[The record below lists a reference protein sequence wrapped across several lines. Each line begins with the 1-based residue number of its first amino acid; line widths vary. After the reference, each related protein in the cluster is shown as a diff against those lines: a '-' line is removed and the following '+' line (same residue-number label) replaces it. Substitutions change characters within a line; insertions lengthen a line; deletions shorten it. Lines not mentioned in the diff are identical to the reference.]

1 MNNVKDNNLDI
12 AQDFILEEKDI
23 RFNSETDQE
32 KKTKDKVKNIKKPRK
47 AKWYFLIPVVFLVI
61 LLFIFIG
68 WHIKKEKIIN
78 VCLLDKT
85 VLTVEEGN
93 EINIDSIYRKHQGF
107 YWLLEQKKYTFED
120 KSFYNYKKDYFGL
133 LLDENGLL
141 NGKRELS
148 TLDFVPDLM
157 YISDVYGAVDDTY
170 GYYDSNW
177 AKDGGITVD
186 EMSVISY
193 AYENGATVVAEM
205 ELFNSGME
213 SSVYSQLTGLCGV
226 NPKGWVG
233 RYVYDLQDFSDV
245 PDWAPPMYEAQE
257 GVEWQFEGPG
267 IILVSSEKII
277 ILEQK
282 TDFNSKNL
290 LQIYINEEYEKE
302 FNRCKKLNFYNWFEI
317 VEPTYDSEV
326 LANFEF
332 DVNATGM
339 EKLKGVLKAP
349 RFAAIV
355 RKVEKDKAP
364 VYYFS
369 GDFNDYVD
377 HENYNRFLFADTVY
391 RWISYD
397 IAGDIS
403 HFYWE
408 FYNPFM
414 TKVLSKIEHIDTK
427 TVSSGPDDIKV
438 TENAFI
444 IYNDDKSKNF
454 KPKAISI
461 NANEPGV
468 QKYSKNYNFYEELV
482 KSAANL
488 NADTIFAKDLLPAEF
503 YRAVYSYNSKHKKNP
518 IYIIQQ
524 ICLPDKTGEAEWE
537 QKIKYTLDA
546 IHGEGT
552 VPESDTL
559 QKSSYFIDI
568 SSYVLGVVIDGI
580 DANDNYT
587 YDGLYTKG
595 SEKEGFG
602 AYLYDIAQKYNT
614 EKYGKHIAIGLNG
627 YSGNINNIFKDN
639 TCKNEYFFSAVS
651 HESVVLK
658 EGEDYTTV
666 YKKLSQDANNRLLVT
681 GVGISSNVGIYNV
694 AGTTEK
700 EQGQITTELLKN
712 IDKADVIGA
721 VVFDLNDDWS
731 AVSDKMYPF
740 TVPSQNNYLWQNVAD
755 PAQTSGFMAISPKTP
770 KQTGIN
776 LSDDDRVQ
784 MMSLSANEGYF
795 YITLQL
801 LTDIDH
807 STEKFVIGID
817 MYQRNDGEYYYLA
830 GYTPTSLSGMEFVIN
845 FDSKQEA
852 GLYVT
857 KSYNRSN
864 GGYKTKES
872 YTGKYDLVSKFKYG
886 GFTSSDN
893 QFYQIGSTIYI
904 RIPWSWL
911 NVTDPSSKIVLNNVG
926 NLGDQAKTVSTNGA
940 IVSAVIADKA
950 TKDQLYLFPETK
962 NDPSYKTFK
971 WEAWEKCE
979 YSFNEKEGYS
989 ILAKYFSSK

>member
-1 MNNVKDNNLDI
+1 MNKDMENKLNS
-12 AQDFILEEKDI
+12 AQDFIAEEKDI
-23 RFNSETDQE
+23 HFVSETDQE
-32 KKTKDKVKNIKKPRK
+32 EKTEEKLKAIKKPRK
-47 AKWYFLIPVVFLVI
+47 AKWYFLIPMVFLAI
-61 LLFIFIG
+61 LLFVFIG
-68 WHIKKEKIIN
+68 WHIKEKKIIN

-85 VLTVEEGN
+85 VLTVEKGN
-93 EINIDSIYRKHQGF
+93 NINIDSIYRKHQGF

-120 KSFYNYKKDYFGL
+120 MNFYDYKKDYFGL
-133 LLDENGLL
+133 FLDENGLL
-141 NGKRELS
+141 DGKRELS
-148 TLDFVPDLM
+148 SLDFVPDLM

-170 GYYDSNW
+170 GYYDNNW

-186 EMSVISY
+186 EISVISF
-193 AYENGATVVAEM
+193 AHENGATVVAEM
-205 ELFNSGME
+205 ELFNSNIE
-213 SSVYSQLTGLCGV
+213 SSVYSQLTSLCGV
-226 NPKGWVG
+226 NPTGWVG
-233 RYVYDLQDFSDV
+233 RYVYDLQDFTDV

-290 LQIYINEEYEKE
+290 LQIYINDEYEKE
-302 FNRCKKLNFYNWFEI
+302 FSSCKKLNFYNWFEI
-317 VEPTYDSEV
+317 IEPVYDSEV
-326 LANFEF
+326 IANFEF
-332 DVNATGM
+332 DVNSTGM

-349 RFAAIV
+349 RFAAVV

-414 TKVLSKIEHIDTK
+414 TKVLSKIEHIGAK
-427 TVSSGPDDIKV
+427 AVANGPDDIKV
-438 TENAFI
+438 TENAFK
-444 IYNDDKSKNF
+444 IYNKEKSKNF

-468 QKYSKNYNFYEELV
+468 KKYTKNYAFYEELV
-482 KSAANL
+482 SAAANMK
-488 NADTIFAKDLLPAEF
+488 ADTIFAKDLLPAEF
-503 YRAVYSYNSKHKKNP
+503 YRAIYSYNSNHKNNP

-524 ICLPDKTGEAEWE
+524 IAPPDKQDEEEWE
-537 QKIKYTLDA
+537 RKIKYTLDA
-546 IHGEGT
+546 IHGVGT

-559 QKSSYFIDI
+559 QKSSYFIDV
-568 SSYVLGVVIDGI
+568 SNYVLGVVIDDI
-580 DANDNYT
+580 NANVNHT
-587 YDGLYTKG
+587 YDGVYTKG
-595 SEKEGFG
+595 TEKQGFS
-602 AYLYDIAQKYNT
+602 AYLYDTAQKYNT
-614 EKYGKHIAIGLNG
+614 EKYGKHIAIGLNN
-627 YSGNINNIFKDN
+627 YSESLKDIFKDDI
-639 TCKNEYFFSAVS
+639 CKNEYFFLSVS
-651 HESVVLK
+651 HKSITLG
-658 EGEDYTTV
+658 EGEDYTAA
-666 YKKLSQDANNRLLVT
+666 YKQLSKNANDRLLVT
-681 GVGISSNVGIYNV
+681 NVGISSNVGVYNV
-694 AGTTEK
+694 VGTTEK
-700 EQGQITTELLKN
+700 DQGLKTIELLKK
-712 IDKADVIGA
+712 ISDADVIGT

-731 AVSDKMYPF
+731 AFSEAMYPF

-755 PAQTSGFMAISPKTP
+755 PAQTSGFIAISPKTP

-776 LSDDDRVQ
+776 ISDDDRVQ

-807 STEKFVIGID
+807 TTEKFVVGID
-817 MYQRNDGEYYYLA
+817 TYQRNDGEYYYLS
-830 GYTPTSLSGMEFVIN
+830 GYTPTSLSGMEFIIDFN
-845 FDSKQEA
+845 SKQEA

-872 YTGKYDLVSKFKYG
+872 YTGGYDLVSKLNYG
-886 GFTSSDN
+886 GFSSGDN
-893 QFYQIGSTIYI
+893 QFYQTGSTIYI

-911 NVTDPSSKIVLNNVG
+911 NLTDPSSKIVLNDTGALG
-926 NLGDQAKTVSTNGA
+926 NQAKTVSTNGA
-940 IVSAVIADKA
+940 IVSVLIADKA
-950 TKDQLYLFPETK
+950 TKDQLYLFPESK

-979 YSFNEKEGYS
+979 YSFREKEGYNL
-989 ILAKYFSSK
+989 LAKFFSSK

>member
-1 MNNVKDNNLDI
+1 MNNDKDKNLNP
-12 AQDFILEEKDI
+12 AQDFTSEEKDI

-32 KKTKDKVKNIKKPRK
+32 QKTEDKLKTIKKPRK
-47 AKWYFLIPVVFLVI
+47 AKWYLLIPAVFIII

-68 WHIKKEKIIN
+68 WHIKQKKIIN

-120 KSFYNYKKDYFGL
+120 KNFYDYKKDYFGL
-133 LLDENGLL
+133 VLDENGLL
-141 NGKRELS
+141 SGKRELS
-148 TLDFVPDLM
+148 TLDYVPDLM

-170 GYYDSNW
+170 GYYDSGW
-177 AKDGGITVD
+177 AKEGGVTVD

-213 SSVYSQLTGLCGV
+213 SSVYSQLTSLCGV
-226 NPKGWVG
+226 NPTGWVG
-233 RYVYDLQDFSDV
+233 RYVYDLQDFTDV

-290 LQIYINEEYEKE
+290 LQIYINDEYKKE
-302 FNRCKKLNFYNWFEI
+302 FKGCKTLNFYNWFEI

-339 EKLKGVLKAP
+339 EILKGVLKAP
-349 RFAAIV
+349 RFAAAI
-355 RKVEKDKAP
+355 RKVEKDKSP

-403 HFYWE
+403 HFYWK
-408 FYNPFM
+408 FYNHFM
-414 TKVLSKIEHIDTK
+414 SKVLSEIKHIDEK
-427 TVSSGPDDIKV
+427 NVSNGPDDIKI
-438 TENAFI
+438 TDNAFKIQRGENAE
-444 IYNDDKSKNF
+444 NF
-454 KPKAISI
+454 NPKAISI

-468 QKYSKNYNFYEELV
+468 KKYSKNYAFYEELV
-482 KSAANL
+482 KAAADL

-503 YRAVYSYNSKHKKNP
+503 YRAVYSHNSKHTDKP

-524 ICLPDKTGEAEWE
+524 ISAPAKPDEAEWE

-552 VPESDTL
+552 APESETL
-559 QKSSYFIDI
+559 QKSSYFIDV

-580 DANDNYT
+580 NANDNYT
-587 YDGLYTKG
+587 YDGTYTQG
-595 SEKEGFG
+595 TEAQGFG
-602 AYLYDIAQKYNT
+602 AYLYDTAQKYNT
-614 EKYGKHIAIGLNG
+614 EKYGKYIAIGLNG
-627 YSGNINNIFKDN
+627 YSDNIINIFKDD
-639 TCKNEYFFSAVS
+639 TCKNEYFFASVS
-651 HESVVLK
+651 HESVVLA
-658 EGEDYTTV
+658 EGEDYTTF
-666 YKKLSQDANNRLLVT
+666 YKNLSQKVNNRLLVT
-681 GVGISSNVGIYNV
+681 GVGVSSNVGIYNIV
-694 AGTTEK
+694 GTPEK
-700 EQGQITTELLKN
+700 EQGLITTELLKN
-712 IDKADVIGA
+712 IDSADILGA
-721 VVFDLNDDWS
+721 VVFDLNDDWT
-731 AVSDKMYPF
+731 AVSEEMYPF
-740 TVPSQNNYLWQNVAD
+740 TVPTQNNYLWQNVAD
-755 PAQTSGFMAISPKTP
+755 PAQTSGFVAISPKTP

-807 STEKFVIGID
+807 SIEKFVVGID
-817 MYQRNDGEYYYLA
+817 TYQRNDGEYYFLE

-845 FDSKQEA
+845 FDSKQDA

-857 KSYNRSN
+857 KSYNRSL
-864 GGYKTKES
+864 GGYQTKES
-872 YTGKYDLVSKFKYG
+872 YTGKYDLVSKLNYG
-886 GFTSSDN
+886 GFTSGDN
-893 QFYQIGSTIYI
+893 QFYQTGSTIYI

-911 NVTDPSSKIVLNNVG
+911 NVTDPSSKIVLNDVG
-926 NLGDQAKTVSTNGA
+926 VPVDQAKTVSTNGA
-940 IVSAVIADKA
+940 IVSALIVDKA

-971 WEAWEKCE
+971 WETWEKCE
-979 YSFNEKEGYS
+979 YSFSEKEGYT

>member
-1 MNNVKDNNLDI
+1 MNNDKDKNLNP
-12 AQDFILEEKDI
+12 AQDFTSEEKDI

-32 KKTKDKVKNIKKPRK
+32 KKTEDKLKTIKKPRK
-47 AKWYFLIPVVFLVI
+47 AKWYFLIPAVFIII

-68 WHIKKEKIIN
+68 WHIKQKKIIN

-120 KSFYNYKKDYFGL
+120 KNFYDYKKDYFGL

-141 NGKRELS
+141 SGKRELS
-148 TLDFVPDLM
+148 TLDYVPDLM

-170 GYYDSNW
+170 GYYDSGW
-177 AKDGGITVD
+177 AKEGGVTVD

-213 SSVYSQLTGLCGV
+213 SSVYSQLTSLCGV
-226 NPKGWVG
+226 NPTGWVG
-233 RYVYDLQDFSDV
+233 RYVYDLQDFTDV

-290 LQIYINEEYEKE
+290 LQIYINDEYKKE
-302 FNRCKKLNFYNWFEI
+302 FKGCKTLNFYNWFEI

-349 RFAAIV
+349 RFAAAI
-355 RKVEKDKAP
+355 RKVEKDKSP

-403 HFYWE
+403 HFYWK

-414 TKVLSKIEHIDTK
+414 SKVLSEIKHIDEK
-427 TVSSGPDDIKV
+427 NVSNGPDDIKI
-438 TENAFI
+438 TDNAFKIQRGENAE
-444 IYNDDKSKNF
+444 NF

-468 QKYSKNYNFYEELV
+468 KKYSKNYAFYEELV
-482 KSAANL
+482 KAAADL

-503 YRAVYSYNSKHKKNP
+503 YRAVYSHNSKHTDKP

-524 ICLPDKTGEAEWE
+524 ISAPAKPDEAEWE

-552 VPESDTL
+552 APESETL
-559 QKSSYFIDI
+559 QKSSYFIDV

-580 DANDNYT
+580 NANDNYT
-587 YDGLYTKG
+587 YDGTYTQG
-595 SEKEGFG
+595 TEAQGFG
-602 AYLYDIAQKYNT
+602 AYLYDTAQKYNT
-614 EKYGKHIAIGLNG
+614 EKYGKYIAIGLNG
-627 YSGNINNIFKDN
+627 YSDNIINIFKDD
-639 TCKNEYFFSAVS
+639 TCKNEYFFASVS
-651 HESVVLK
+651 HESVVLA
-658 EGEDYTTV
+658 EGEDYTTF
-666 YKKLSQDANNRLLVT
+666 YKNLSQKVNNRLLVT
-681 GVGISSNVGIYNV
+681 GVGVSSNVGIYNIV
-694 AGTTEK
+694 GTPEK
-700 EQGQITTELLKN
+700 EQGLITTELLKN
-712 IDKADVIGA
+712 IDSADILGA
-721 VVFDLNDDWS
+721 VVFDLNDDWT
-731 AVSDKMYPF
+731 AVSEEMYPF
-740 TVPSQNNYLWQNVAD
+740 TVPTQNNYLWQNVAD
-755 PAQTSGFMAISPKTP
+755 PAQTSGFVAISPKTP

-807 STEKFVIGID
+807 SIEKFVVGID
-817 MYQRNDGEYYYLA
+817 TYQRNDGEYYFLE

-845 FDSKQEA
+845 FDSKQDA

-857 KSYNRSN
+857 KSYNRSL
-864 GGYKTKES
+864 GGYQTKES
-872 YTGKYDLVSKFKYG
+872 YTGKYDLVSKLNYG
-886 GFTSSDN
+886 GFTSGDN
-893 QFYQIGSTIYI
+893 QFYQTGSTIYI

-911 NVTDPSSKIVLNNVG
+911 NVTDPSSKIVLNDVG
-926 NLGDQAKTVSTNGA
+926 VPVDQAKTVSTNGA
-940 IVSAVIADKA
+940 IVSALIVDKA

-971 WEAWEKCE
+971 WETWEKCE
-979 YSFNEKEGYS
+979 YSFSEKEGYT

>member
-1 MNNVKDNNLDI
+1 MNNDKDKNLNP
-12 AQDFILEEKDI
+12 AQDFTSEEKDI

-32 KKTKDKVKNIKKPRK
+32 QKTEDKLKTIKKPRK
-47 AKWYFLIPVVFLVI
+47 AKWYFLIPAVFIII

-68 WHIKKEKIIN
+68 WHIKQKKIIN

-120 KSFYNYKKDYFGL
+120 KNFYDYKKDYFGL

-141 NGKRELS
+141 SGKRELS
-148 TLDFVPDLM
+148 TLDYVPDLM

-170 GYYDSNW
+170 GYYDSGW
-177 AKDGGITVD
+177 AKEGGVTVD

-213 SSVYSQLTGLCGV
+213 SSVYSQLTSLCGV
-226 NPKGWVG
+226 NPTGWVG
-233 RYVYDLQDFSDV
+233 RYVYDLQDFTDV

-290 LQIYINEEYEKE
+290 LQIYINDEYKKE
-302 FNRCKKLNFYNWFEI
+302 FKGCKTLNFYNWFEI

-349 RFAAIV
+349 RFAAAI
-355 RKVEKDKAP
+355 RKVEKDKSP

-414 TKVLSKIEHIDTK
+414 SKVLSEIKHIDEK
-427 TVSSGPDDIKV
+427 NVSNGPDDIKI
-438 TENAFI
+438 TDNAFKIQRGENAE
-444 IYNDDKSKNF
+444 NF

-468 QKYSKNYNFYEELV
+468 KKYSKNYAFYEELV
-482 KSAANL
+482 KAAADL

-503 YRAVYSYNSKHKKNP
+503 YRAVYSHNSKHTDKP

-524 ICLPDKTGEAEWE
+524 ISAPAKPDEAEWE

-552 VPESDTL
+552 APESETL
-559 QKSSYFIDI
+559 QKSSYFIDV

-580 DANDNYT
+580 NANDNYT
-587 YDGLYTKG
+587 YDGTYTQG
-595 SEKEGFG
+595 TEAQGFG
-602 AYLYDIAQKYNT
+602 AYLYDTAQKYNA
-614 EKYGKHIAIGLNG
+614 EKYGKYIAIGLNG
-627 YSGNINNIFKDN
+627 YSDNIINIFKDD
-639 TCKNEYFFSAVS
+639 TCKNEYFFASVS
-651 HESVVLK
+651 HESVVLA
-658 EGEDYTTV
+658 EGEDYTTF
-666 YKKLSQDANNRLLVT
+666 YKNLSQKVNNRLLVT
-681 GVGISSNVGIYNV
+681 GVGVSSNVGIYNIV
-694 AGTTEK
+694 GTPEK
-700 EQGQITTELLKN
+700 EQGLITTELLKN
-712 IDKADVIGA
+712 IDSADILGT
-721 VVFDLNDDWS
+721 VVFDLNDDWT
-731 AVSDKMYPF
+731 AVSEEMYPF
-740 TVPSQNNYLWQNVAD
+740 TVPTQNNYLWQNVAD
-755 PAQTSGFMAISPKTP
+755 PAQTSGFVAISPKTP

-801 LTDIDH
+801 LTDIDY
-807 STEKFVIGID
+807 SIEKFVVGID
-817 MYQRNDGEYYYLA
+817 TYQRNDGEYYFLE

-845 FDSKQEA
+845 FDSKQDA

-857 KSYNRSN
+857 KSYNRSL
-864 GGYKTKES
+864 GGYQTKES
-872 YTGKYDLVSKFKYG
+872 YTGKYDLVSKLKYG
-886 GFTSSDN
+886 GFTSGDN
-893 QFYQIGSTIYI
+893 QFYQTGSTIYI

-911 NVTDPSSKIVLNNVG
+911 NVTDPSSKIVLNDVG
-926 NLGDQAKTVSTNGA
+926 VPVDQAKTVSTNGA
-940 IVSAVIADKA
+940 IVSALIVDKA

-971 WEAWEKCE
+971 WETWEKCE
-979 YSFNEKEGYS
+979 YSFSEKEGYT

>member
-1 MNNVKDNNLDI
+1 MNNDKDKNLNP
-12 AQDFILEEKDI
+12 AQDFTSEEKDI

-32 KKTKDKVKNIKKPRK
+32 QKTEDKLKTIKKPRK
-47 AKWYFLIPVVFLVI
+47 AKWYFLIPAVFIII

-68 WHIKKEKIIN
+68 WHIKQKKIIN

-120 KSFYNYKKDYFGL
+120 KNFYDYKKDYFGL

-141 NGKRELS
+141 SGKRELS
-148 TLDFVPDLM
+148 TLDYVPDLM

-170 GYYDSNW
+170 GYYDSGW
-177 AKDGGITVD
+177 AKEGGVTVD

-213 SSVYSQLTGLCGV
+213 SSVYSQLTSLCGV
-226 NPKGWVG
+226 NPTGWVG
-233 RYVYDLQDFSDV
+233 RYVYDLQDFTDV

-290 LQIYINEEYEKE
+290 LQIYINDEYKKE
-302 FNRCKKLNFYNWFEI
+302 FKGCKTLNFYNWFEI

-349 RFAAIV
+349 RFAAAI
-355 RKVEKDKAP
+355 RKVEKDKSP

-403 HFYWE
+403 HFYWK

-414 TKVLSKIEHIDTK
+414 SKVLSEIKHIDEK
-427 TVSSGPDDIKV
+427 NVSNGPDDIKI
-438 TENAFI
+438 TDNAFKIQRGENAE
-444 IYNDDKSKNF
+444 NF

-468 QKYSKNYNFYEELV
+468 KKYSKNYAFYEELV
-482 KSAANL
+482 KAAADL

-503 YRAVYSYNSKHKKNP
+503 YRAVYSHNSKHTDKP

-524 ICLPDKTGEAEWE
+524 ISAPAKPDEAEWE

-552 VPESDTL
+552 APESETL
-559 QKSSYFIDI
+559 QKSSYFIDV

-580 DANDNYT
+580 NANDNYT
-587 YDGLYTKG
+587 YDGTYTQG
-595 SEKEGFG
+595 TEAQGFG
-602 AYLYDIAQKYNT
+602 AYLYDTAQKYNT
-614 EKYGKHIAIGLNG
+614 EKYGKYIAIGLNG
-627 YSGNINNIFKDN
+627 YSDNIINIFKDD
-639 TCKNEYFFSAVS
+639 TCKNEYFFASVS
-651 HESVVLK
+651 HESVVLA
-658 EGEDYTTV
+658 EGEDYTTF
-666 YKKLSQDANNRLLVT
+666 YKNLSQKVNNRLLVT
-681 GVGISSNVGIYNV
+681 GVGVSSNVGIYNIV
-694 AGTTEK
+694 GTPEK
-700 EQGQITTELLKN
+700 EQGLITTELLKN
-712 IDKADVIGA
+712 IDSADILGA
-721 VVFDLNDDWS
+721 VVFDLNDDWT
-731 AVSDKMYPF
+731 AVSEEMYPF
-740 TVPSQNNYLWQNVAD
+740 TVPTQNNYLWQNVAD
-755 PAQTSGFMAISPKTP
+755 PAQTSGFVAISPKTP

-807 STEKFVIGID
+807 SIEKFVVGID
-817 MYQRNDGEYYYLA
+817 TYQRNDGEYYFLE

-845 FDSKQEA
+845 FDSKQDA

-857 KSYNRSN
+857 KSYNRSL
-864 GGYKTKES
+864 GGYQTKES
-872 YTGKYDLVSKFKYG
+872 YTGKYDLVSKLNYG
-886 GFTSSDN
+886 GFTSGDN
-893 QFYQIGSTIYI
+893 QFYQTGSTIYI

-911 NVTDPSSKIVLNNVG
+911 NVTDPSSKIVLNDVG
-926 NLGDQAKTVSTNGA
+926 VPVDQAKTVSTNGA
-940 IVSAVIADKA
+940 IVSALIVD
-950 TKDQLYLFPETK
+950 
-962 NDPSYKTFK
+962 
-971 WEAWEKCE
+971 
-979 YSFNEKEGYS
+979 
-989 ILAKYFSSK
+989 

>member
-1 MNNVKDNNLDI
+1 MNNDKDKNLNP
-12 AQDFILEEKDI
+12 AQDFTSEEKDI

-32 KKTKDKVKNIKKPRK
+32 QKTEDKLKTIKKPRK
-47 AKWYFLIPVVFLVI
+47 AKWYFLIPAVFIII

-68 WHIKKEKIIN
+68 WHIKQKKIIN

-120 KSFYNYKKDYFGL
+120 KNFYDYKKDYFGL

-141 NGKRELS
+141 SGKRELS
-148 TLDFVPDLM
+148 TLDYVPDLM

-170 GYYDSNW
+170 GYYDSGW
-177 AKDGGITVD
+177 AKEGGVTVD

-213 SSVYSQLTGLCGV
+213 SSVYSQLTSLCGI
-226 NPKGWVG
+226 NPTGWVG
-233 RYVYDLQDFSDV
+233 RYVYDLQDFTDV

-290 LQIYINEEYEKE
+290 LQIYINDEYKKE
-302 FNRCKKLNFYNWFEI
+302 FKGCKTLNFYNWFEI

-349 RFAAIV
+349 RFAAVV
-355 RKVEKDKAP
+355 RKTEKDKSP

-403 HFYWE
+403 HFYWK

-414 TKVLSKIEHIDTK
+414 SKVLSEIKHIDEK
-427 TVSSGPDDIKV
+427 NVSNGPDDIKI
-438 TENAFI
+438 TDNAFKIQRGENAE
-444 IYNDDKSKNF
+444 NF

-468 QKYSKNYNFYEELV
+468 KKYSKNYAFYEELV
-482 KSAANL
+482 KAAADL

-503 YRAVYSYNSKHKKNP
+503 YRAVYSHNSKHTNKP

-524 ICLPDKTGEAEWE
+524 ISAPAKPDEAEWE

-552 VPESDTL
+552 APESETL
-559 QKSSYFIDI
+559 QKSSYFIDV

-580 DANDNYT
+580 NANDNYT
-587 YDGLYTKG
+587 YDGTYTQG
-595 SEKEGFG
+595 TEAQGFG
-602 AYLYDIAQKYNT
+602 AYLYDTAQKYNT
-614 EKYGKHIAIGLNG
+614 EKYGKYIAIGLNG
-627 YSGNINNIFKDN
+627 YSDNIINIFKDD
-639 TCKNEYFFSAVS
+639 TCKNEYFFASVS
-651 HESVVLK
+651 HESVVLA
-658 EGEDYTTV
+658 EGEDYTTF
-666 YKKLSQDANNRLLVT
+666 YKNLSQKVNNRLLVT
-681 GVGISSNVGIYNV
+681 GVGVSSNVGIYNIV
-694 AGTTEK
+694 GTPDK
-700 EQGQITTELLKN
+700 EQGLITTELLKN
-712 IDKADVIGA
+712 IDSAAILGTVD
-721 VVFDLNDDWS
+721 FDLNDDWT
-731 AVSDKMYPF
+731 AVSEEMYPF
-740 TVPSQNNYLWQNVAD
+740 TVPTQNNYLWQNVAD
-755 PAQTSGFMAISPKTP
+755 PAQTSGFVAISPKTP

-807 STEKFVIGID
+807 SIEKFVVGID
-817 MYQRNDGEYYYLA
+817 TYQRNDGEYYFLE

-845 FDSKQEA
+845 FDSKQDA

-857 KSYNRSN
+857 KSYNRSL
-864 GGYKTKES
+864 GGYQTKES
-872 YTGKYDLVSKFKYG
+872 YTGKYDLVSKLNYG
-886 GFTSSDN
+886 GFTSGDN
-893 QFYQIGSTIYI
+893 QFYQTGSTIYI

-911 NVTDPSSKIVLNNVG
+911 NVTDPSSKIVLNDVG
-926 NLGDQAKTVSTNGA
+926 VSVDQAKTVSTNGA
-940 IVSAVIADKA
+940 IVSALIVDKA

-971 WEAWEKCE
+971 WETWEKCE
-979 YSFNEKEGYS
+979 YSFSEKEGYT

>member
-1 MNNVKDNNLDI
+1 VNNDKDKNLNP
-12 AQDFILEEKDI
+12 AQDFTSEEKDI

-32 KKTKDKVKNIKKPRK
+32 QKTEDKLKTIKKPRK
-47 AKWYFLIPVVFLVI
+47 AKWYFLIPAVFIII

-68 WHIKKEKIIN
+68 WHIKQKKIIN

-120 KSFYNYKKDYFGL
+120 KNFYDYKKDYFGL

-141 NGKRELS
+141 SGKRELS
-148 TLDFVPDLM
+148 TLDYVPDLM

-170 GYYDSNW
+170 GYYDSGW
-177 AKDGGITVD
+177 AKEGGVTVD

-213 SSVYSQLTGLCGV
+213 SSVYSQLTSLCGV
-226 NPKGWVG
+226 NPTGWVG
-233 RYVYDLQDFSDV
+233 RYVYDLQDFTDV

-290 LQIYINEEYEKE
+290 LQIYINDEYKKE
-302 FNRCKKLNFYNWFEI
+302 FKGCKTLNFYNWFEI
-317 VEPTYDSEV
+317 VEPTYNSEV

-349 RFAAIV
+349 RFAAAI
-355 RKVEKDKAP
+355 RKVEKDKSP

-403 HFYWE
+403 HFYWK

-414 TKVLSKIEHIDTK
+414 SKVLSEIKHIDEK
-427 TVSSGPDDIKV
+427 NVSNGPDDIKI
-438 TENAFI
+438 TDNAFKIQRGENAE
-444 IYNDDKSKNF
+444 NF

-468 QKYSKNYNFYEELV
+468 KKYSKNYAFYEELV
-482 KSAANL
+482 KAAADL

-503 YRAVYSYNSKHKKNP
+503 YRAVYSHNSKHTDKP

-524 ICLPDKTGEAEWE
+524 ISAPAKPDEAEWE

-552 VPESDTL
+552 APESETL
-559 QKSSYFIDI
+559 QKSSYFIDV

-580 DANDNYT
+580 NANDNYT
-587 YDGLYTKG
+587 YDGTYTQG
-595 SEKEGFG
+595 TEAQGFG
-602 AYLYDIAQKYNT
+602 AYLYDTAQKYNT
-614 EKYGKHIAIGLNG
+614 EKYGKYIAIGLNG
-627 YSGNINNIFKDN
+627 YSDNIINIFKDD
-639 TCKNEYFFSAVS
+639 TCKNEYFFASVS
-651 HESVVLK
+651 HESVVLA
-658 EGEDYTTV
+658 EGEDYTTF
-666 YKKLSQDANNRLLVT
+666 YKNLSQKVNNRLLVT
-681 GVGISSNVGIYNV
+681 GVGVSSNVGIYNIV
-694 AGTTEK
+694 GTPEK
-700 EQGQITTELLKN
+700 EQGLITTELLKN
-712 IDKADVIGA
+712 IDSADILGA
-721 VVFDLNDDWS
+721 VVFDLNDDWT
-731 AVSDKMYPF
+731 AVSEEMYPF
-740 TVPSQNNYLWQNVAD
+740 TVPTQNNYLWQNVAD
-755 PAQTSGFMAISPKTP
+755 PAQTSGFVAISPKTP

-807 STEKFVIGID
+807 SIEKFVVGID
-817 MYQRNDGEYYYLA
+817 TYQRNDGEYYFLE

-845 FDSKQEA
+845 FDSKQDA

-857 KSYNRSN
+857 KSYNRSL
-864 GGYKTKES
+864 GGYQTKES
-872 YTGKYDLVSKFKYG
+872 YTGKYDLVSKLNYG
-886 GFTSSDN
+886 GFTSGDN
-893 QFYQIGSTIYI
+893 QFYQTGSTIYI

-911 NVTDPSSKIVLNNVG
+911 NVTDPSSKIVLNDVG
-926 NLGDQAKTVSTNGA
+926 VPVDQAKTVSTNGA
-940 IVSAVIADKA
+940 IVSALIVDKA

-971 WEAWEKCE
+971 WETWEKCE
-979 YSFNEKEGYS
+979 YSFSEKEGYT

>member
-1 MNNVKDNNLDI
+1 MNNDKDKNLNP
-12 AQDFILEEKDI
+12 AQDFTSEEKDI

-32 KKTKDKVKNIKKPRK
+32 QKTEDKLKTIKKPRK
-47 AKWYFLIPVVFLVI
+47 AKWYFLIPAVFIII

-68 WHIKKEKIIN
+68 WHIKQKKIIN

-120 KSFYNYKKDYFGL
+120 KNFYDYKKDYFGL

-141 NGKRELS
+141 SGKRELS
-148 TLDFVPDLM
+148 TLDYVPDLM

-170 GYYDSNW
+170 GYYDSGW
-177 AKDGGITVD
+177 AKEGGVTVD

-213 SSVYSQLTGLCGV
+213 SSVYSQLTSLCGV
-226 NPKGWVG
+226 NPTGWVG
-233 RYVYDLQDFSDV
+233 RYVYDLQDFTDV

-290 LQIYINEEYEKE
+290 LQIYINDEYKKE
-302 FNRCKKLNFYNWFEI
+302 FKGCKTLNFYNWFEI

-349 RFAAIV
+349 RFAAAI
-355 RKVEKDKAP
+355 RKVEKDKSP

-403 HFYWE
+403 HFYWK

-414 TKVLSKIEHIDTK
+414 SKVLSEIKHIDEK
-427 TVSSGPDDIKV
+427 NVSNGPDDIKI
-438 TENAFI
+438 TDNAFKIQRGENAE
-444 IYNDDKSKNF
+444 NF

-468 QKYSKNYNFYEELV
+468 KKYSKNYAFYEELV
-482 KSAANL
+482 KAAADL

-503 YRAVYSYNSKHKKNP
+503 YRAVYSHNSKHTDKP

-524 ICLPDKTGEAEWE
+524 ISAPAKPDEAEWE

-552 VPESDTL
+552 APESETL
-559 QKSSYFIDI
+559 QKSSYFIDV

-580 DANDNYT
+580 NANDNYT
-587 YDGLYTKG
+587 YDGTYTQG
-595 SEKEGFG
+595 TEAQGFG
-602 AYLYDIAQKYNT
+602 AYLYDTAQKYNT
-614 EKYGKHIAIGLNG
+614 ERYGKYIAIGLNG
-627 YSGNINNIFKDN
+627 YSDNIINIFKDD
-639 TCKNEYFFSAVS
+639 TCKNEYFFASVS
-651 HESVVLK
+651 HESVVLA
-658 EGEDYTTV
+658 EGEDYTTF
-666 YKKLSQDANNRLLVT
+666 YKNLSQKVNNRLLVT
-681 GVGISSNVGIYNV
+681 GVGVSSNVGIYNIV
-694 AGTTEK
+694 GTPEK
-700 EQGQITTELLKN
+700 EQGLITTELLKN
-712 IDKADVIGA
+712 IDSADILGA
-721 VVFDLNDDWS
+721 VVFDLNDDWT
-731 AVSDKMYPF
+731 AVSEEMYPF
-740 TVPSQNNYLWQNVAD
+740 TVPTQNNYLWQNVAD
-755 PAQTSGFMAISPKTP
+755 PAQTSGFVAISPKTP

-807 STEKFVIGID
+807 SIEKFVVGID
-817 MYQRNDGEYYYLA
+817 TYQRNDGEYYFLE

-845 FDSKQEA
+845 FDSKQDA

-857 KSYNRSN
+857 KSYNRSL
-864 GGYKTKES
+864 GGYQTKES
-872 YTGKYDLVSKFKYG
+872 YTGKYDLVSKLNYG
-886 GFTSSDN
+886 GFTSGDN
-893 QFYQIGSTIYI
+893 QFYQTGSTIYI

-911 NVTDPSSKIVLNNVG
+911 NVTDPSSKIVLNDVG
-926 NLGDQAKTVSTNGA
+926 VPVDQAKTVSTNGA
-940 IVSAVIADKA
+940 IVSALIVDKA

-971 WEAWEKCE
+971 WETWEKCE
-979 YSFNEKEGYS
+979 YSFSEKEGYT

>member
-1 MNNVKDNNLDI
+1 MNNDKDKNLNP
-12 AQDFILEEKDI
+12 AQDFTSEEKDI

-32 KKTKDKVKNIKKPRK
+32 QKTEDKLKTIKKPRK
-47 AKWYFLIPVVFLVI
+47 AKWYFLIPAVFIII

-68 WHIKKEKIIN
+68 WHIKQKKIIN

-120 KSFYNYKKDYFGL
+120 KNFYDYKKDYFGL

-141 NGKRELS
+141 SGKRELS
-148 TLDFVPDLM
+148 TLDYVPDLM

-170 GYYDSNW
+170 GYYDSGW
-177 AKDGGITVD
+177 AKEGGVTVD

-213 SSVYSQLTGLCGV
+213 SSVYSQLTSLCGV
-226 NPKGWVG
+226 NPTGWVG
-233 RYVYDLQDFSDV
+233 RYVFDLQDFTDV

-290 LQIYINEEYEKE
+290 LQIYINDEYKKE
-302 FNRCKKLNFYNWFEI
+302 FKGCKTLNFYNWFEI
-317 VEPTYDSEV
+317 VESTYDSEV

-349 RFAAIV
+349 RFAAAI
-355 RKVEKDKAP
+355 RKVEKDKSP

-403 HFYWE
+403 HFYWK

-414 TKVLSKIEHIDTK
+414 SKVLSEIKHIDEK
-427 TVSSGPDDIKV
+427 NVSNGPDDIKI
-438 TENAFI
+438 TDNAFKIQRGENAE
-444 IYNDDKSKNF
+444 NF

-468 QKYSKNYNFYEELV
+468 KKYSKNYAFYEELV
-482 KSAANL
+482 KAAADL

-503 YRAVYSYNSKHKKNP
+503 YRAVYSHNSKHTDKP

-524 ICLPDKTGEAEWE
+524 ISAPAKPDEAEWE

-552 VPESDTL
+552 APESETL
-559 QKSSYFIDI
+559 QKSSYFIDV
-568 SSYVLGVVIDGI
+568 SSYALGVVIDGI
-580 DANDNYT
+580 NANDNYT
-587 YDGLYTKG
+587 YDGTYTQG
-595 SEKEGFG
+595 TEAQGFG
-602 AYLYDIAQKYNT
+602 AYLYDTAQKYNT

-627 YSGNINNIFKDN
+627 YSDNIINIFKDD
-639 TCKNEYFFSAVS
+639 TCKNEYFFASVS
-651 HESVVLK
+651 HESVVLA
-658 EGEDYTTV
+658 EGEDYTTF
-666 YKKLSQDANNRLLVT
+666 YKNLSQKVNNRLLVT
-681 GVGISSNVGIYNV
+681 GVGVSSNVGIYNIV
-694 AGTTEK
+694 GTTEK
-700 EQGQITTELLKN
+700 EQGLITTELLKN
-712 IDKADVIGA
+712 IDSADILGA
-721 VVFDLNDDWS
+721 VVFDLNDDWT
-731 AVSDKMYPF
+731 AVSEEMYPF
-740 TVPSQNNYLWQNVAD
+740 TVPTQNNYLWQNVAD
-755 PAQTSGFMAISPKTP
+755 PAQTSGFVAISPQTP
-770 KQTGIN
+770 RQTGIN

-807 STEKFVIGID
+807 SIEKFVVGID
-817 MYQRNDGEYYYLA
+817 TYQRNDGEYYFLE

-845 FDSKQEA
+845 FDSKQDA

-857 KSYNRSN
+857 KSYNRSL
-864 GGYKTKES
+864 GGYQTKES
-872 YTGKYDLVSKFKYG
+872 YTGKYDLVSKLNYG
-886 GFTSSDN
+886 GFTSGDN
-893 QFYQIGSTIYI
+893 QFYQTGSTIYI

-911 NVTDPSSKIVLNNVG
+911 NVTDPSSKIVLNDVG
-926 NLGDQAKTVSTNGA
+926 VPVDQAKTVSTNGA
-940 IVSAVIADKA
+940 IVSALIVDKA

-971 WEAWEKCE
+971 WETWEKCE
-979 YSFNEKEGYS
+979 YSFSEKEGYT

>member
-1 MNNVKDNNLDI
+1 MNNDKDKNLNP
-12 AQDFILEEKDI
+12 AQDFTSEEKDI

-32 KKTKDKVKNIKKPRK
+32 QKTEDKLKTIKKPRK
-47 AKWYFLIPVVFLVI
+47 AKWYFLIPAVFIII

-68 WHIKKEKIIN
+68 WHIKQKKIIN

-120 KSFYNYKKDYFGL
+120 KNFYDYKKDYFGL

-141 NGKRELS
+141 SGKRELS
-148 TLDFVPDLM
+148 TLDYVPDLM

-170 GYYDSNW
+170 GYYDSGW
-177 AKDGGITVD
+177 AKEGGVTVD

-213 SSVYSQLTGLCGV
+213 SSVYSQLTSLCGV
-226 NPKGWVG
+226 NPTGWVG
-233 RYVYDLQDFSDV
+233 RYVFDLQDFTDV

-290 LQIYINEEYEKE
+290 LQIYINDEYKKE
-302 FNRCKKLNFYNWFEI
+302 FKGCKTLNFYNWFEI
-317 VEPTYDSEV
+317 VEPTYNSEV

-349 RFAAIV
+349 RFAAAI
-355 RKVEKDKAP
+355 RKVEKDKSP

-403 HFYWE
+403 HFYRK

-414 TKVLSKIEHIDTK
+414 SKVLSEIKHIDEK
-427 TVSSGPDDIKV
+427 NVSNGPDDIKI
-438 TENAFI
+438 TDNAFKIQRGENAE
-444 IYNDDKSKNF
+444 NF

-468 QKYSKNYNFYEELV
+468 KKYSKNYAFYEELV
-482 KSAANL
+482 KAAADL

-503 YRAVYSYNSKHKKNP
+503 YRAVYSHNSKHTDKP

-524 ICLPDKTGEAEWE
+524 ISAPAKPDEAEWE

-552 VPESDTL
+552 APESETL
-559 QKSSYFIDI
+559 QKSSYFIDV

-580 DANDNYT
+580 NANDNYT
-587 YDGLYTKG
+587 YDGTYTQG
-595 SEKEGFG
+595 TEAQGFG
-602 AYLYDIAQKYNT
+602 AYLYDTAQKYNT
-614 EKYGKHIAIGLNG
+614 EKYGKYIPIGLNG
-627 YSGNINNIFKDN
+627 YSDNIINIFKDD
-639 TCKNEYFFSAVS
+639 TCKNEYFFVSVS
-651 HESVVLK
+651 HESVVLA
-658 EGEDYTTV
+658 EGEDYTTF
-666 YKKLSQDANNRLLVT
+666 YKNLSQKVNNRLLVT
-681 GVGISSNVGIYNV
+681 GVGVSSNVGIYNIV
-694 AGTTEK
+694 GTPEK
-700 EQGQITTELLKN
+700 EQGLITTELLKN
-712 IDKADVIGA
+712 IDSADILGT
-721 VVFDLNDDWS
+721 VVFDLNDDWT
-731 AVSDKMYPF
+731 AVSEEMYPF

-755 PAQTSGFMAISPKTP
+755 PAQTSGFVAISPKTP

-807 STEKFVIGID
+807 SIEKFVVGID
-817 MYQRNDGEYYYLA
+817 TYQRNDGEYYFLE

-845 FDSKQEA
+845 FDSKQDA

-857 KSYNRSN
+857 KSYNRSL
-864 GGYKTKES
+864 GGYQTKES
-872 YTGKYDLVSKFKYG
+872 YTGKYDLVSKLNYG
-886 GFTSSDN
+886 GFTSGDN
-893 QFYQIGSTIYI
+893 QFYQTGSTIYI

-911 NVTDPSSKIVLNNVG
+911 NVTDPSSKIVLNDVG
-926 NLGDQAKTVSTNGA
+926 VPVDQAKTVSTNGA
-940 IVSAVIADKA
+940 IVSALIVDKA

-971 WEAWEKCE
+971 WETWEKCE
-979 YSFNEKEGYS
+979 YSFSEKEGYT

>member
-1 MNNVKDNNLDI
+1 MNNDKDKNLNP
-12 AQDFILEEKDI
+12 AQDFTSEEKDI

-32 KKTKDKVKNIKKPRK
+32 QKTEDKLKTIKKPRK
-47 AKWYFLIPVVFLVI
+47 AKWYFLIPAVFIII

-68 WHIKKEKIIN
+68 WHIKQKKIIN

-120 KSFYNYKKDYFGL
+120 KNFYDYKKDYFGL

-141 NGKRELS
+141 SGKRELS
-148 TLDFVPDLM
+148 TLDYVPDLM

-170 GYYDSNW
+170 GYYDSGW
-177 AKDGGITVD
+177 AKEGGVTVD

-213 SSVYSQLTGLCGV
+213 SSVYSQLTSLCGV
-226 NPKGWVG
+226 NPTGWVG
-233 RYVYDLQDFSDV
+233 RYVYDLQDFTDV

-290 LQIYINEEYEKE
+290 LQIYINDEYKKE
-302 FNRCKKLNFYNWFEI
+302 FKGCKTLNFYNWFEI

-349 RFAAIV
+349 RFAAAI
-355 RKVEKDKAP
+355 RKVEKDKSP

-403 HFYWE
+403 HFYWK

-414 TKVLSKIEHIDTK
+414 SKVLSEIKHIDEK
-427 TVSSGPDDIKV
+427 NVSNGPDDIKI
-438 TENAFI
+438 TDNAFKIQRGENAE
-444 IYNDDKSKNF
+444 NF

-468 QKYSKNYNFYEELV
+468 KKYSKNYAFYEELV
-482 KSAANL
+482 KAAADL

-503 YRAVYSYNSKHKKNP
+503 YRAVYSHNSKHTDKP

-524 ICLPDKTGEAEWE
+524 ISAPAKPDEAEWE

-552 VPESDTL
+552 APESETL
-559 QKSSYFIDI
+559 QKSSYFIDV

-580 DANDNYT
+580 NANDNYT
-587 YDGLYTKG
+587 YDGTYTQG
-595 SEKEGFG
+595 TEAQGFG
-602 AYLYDIAQKYNT
+602 AYLYDTAQKYNT
-614 EKYGKHIAIGLNG
+614 EKYGKYIAIGLNG
-627 YSGNINNIFKDN
+627 YSDNIINIFKDD
-639 TCKNEYFFSAVS
+639 TCKNEYFFASVS
-651 HESVVLK
+651 HESVVLA
-658 EGEDYTTV
+658 EGEDYTTF
-666 YKKLSQDANNRLLVT
+666 YKNLSQKVNNRLLVT
-681 GVGISSNVGIYNV
+681 GVGVSSNVGIYNIV
-694 AGTTEK
+694 GTTEK
-700 EQGQITTELLKN
+700 EQGLITTELLKN
-712 IDKADVIGA
+712 IDSADILGA
-721 VVFDLNDDWS
+721 VVFDLNDDWT
-731 AVSDKMYPF
+731 AVSEEMYPF
-740 TVPSQNNYLWQNVAD
+740 TVPTQNNYLWQNVAD
-755 PAQTSGFMAISPKTP
+755 PAQTSGFVAISPQTP

-807 STEKFVIGID
+807 SIVKFVVGID
-817 MYQRNDGEYYYLA
+817 TYQRNDGEYYFLE

-845 FDSKQEA
+845 FDSKQDA

-857 KSYNRSN
+857 KSYNRSL
-864 GGYKTKES
+864 GGYQTKES
-872 YTGKYDLVSKFKYG
+872 YTGKYDLVSKLNYG
-886 GFTSSDN
+886 GFTSGDN
-893 QFYQIGSTIYI
+893 QFYQTGSTIYI

-911 NVTDPSSKIVLNNVG
+911 NVTDPSSKIVLNDVG
-926 NLGDQAKTVSTNGA
+926 VPVDQAKTVSTNGA
-940 IVSAVIADKA
+940 IVSALIVDKA

-971 WEAWEKCE
+971 WETWEKCE
-979 YSFNEKEGYS
+979 YSFSEKEGYT